1 MKQASVLLVNP
12 WIADFAAYDLWSKPV
27 GLLYVA
33 KFLQKYGY
41 QIRLL
46 DFMDRQRWNST
57 GSSKP
62 ISGRGK
68 YQKTIIPKPSVLKHV
83 PRRYGLYG
91 ATRDQITA
99 ALQHCPLVDAILVTS
114 LVIFWYPGVQQTV
127 TLLREIFPQTK
138 IILGGVYATL
148 QPEHA
153 RKTIQPDYLV
163 EGYGEKQALMI
174 VDGLVGIQR
183 DYSLIPP
190 TDDSGRLPLELYPQI
205 ITAPILTS
213 RGCPMHCDYC
223 ATPLLNPHFVQREP
237 ADVVSEILYYYH
249 QLGIYQ
255 FAFYDDAL
263 FINKQRHII
272 PILESLIK
280 SGISAEFHTPIGLF
294 AREVD
299 AQLATLMRLSGFKT
313 VRVSLESVSSKW
325 QKVSSMKVTNNQF
338 EQALC
343 HLERA
348 GFKRSEIEVYLIMG
362 LPGQTYREVEVAIQ
376 YVASQGA
383 ITRLASFSPIPNTKT
398 WQWAHTK
405 GYHWDGMDPLLTNNT
420 VYPCAGTDITVTQ
433 FYELRNLANLMNQK
447 IRNEIHQEEAAWEV

>member
-1 MKQASVLLVNP
+1 MKQATLLLVNP

-41 QIRLL
+41 QIQLL
-46 DFMDRQRWNST
+46 DFMDRLRWNND

-68 YQKTIIPKPSVLKHV
+68 YQKTIIPKPSFLKHV

-91 ATRDQITA
+91 ATREQIIST
-99 ALQHCPLVDAILVTS
+99 LQHYHSPDAILVTS
-114 LVIFWYPGVQQTV
+114 LMVFWYPGVQQTV
-127 TLLREIFPQTK
+127 ALLQEFFPRTK
-138 IILGGVYATL
+138 IILGGIYTTL
-148 QPEHA
+148 LPEHA
-153 RKTIQPDYLV
+153 RITIKPDYLV
-163 EGYGEKQALMI
+163 EGYGEKKALMI

-183 DYSLIPP
+183 DYSLIPAN
-190 TDDSGRLPLELYPQI
+190 DDTGRLPLELYPQI

-223 ATPLLNPHFVQREP
+223 ATPLLNPHFSQREP
-237 ADVVSEILYYYH
+237 ADVVSEILYYHH
-249 QLGIYQ
+249 QLGIRQ

-280 SGISAEFHTPIGLF
+280 SDIAAEFHTPIGLF
-294 AREVD
+294 AREID
-299 AQLATLMRLSGFKT
+299 ARLATLMRLSGFKT
-313 VRVSLESVSSKW
+313 VRVSLESDSPKW
-325 QKVSSMKVTNNQF
+325 QKISSLKVSNKQF

-348 GFKRSEIEVYLIMG
+348 GYKRSEIEVYLIMG
-362 LPGQTYREVEVAIQ
+362 LPGQTFQEVEAAIH
-376 YVASQGA
+376 YVAGQGA
-383 ITRLASFSPIPNTKT
+383 ITRLASFSPIPKTKI

-405 GYHWDGMDPLLTNNT
+405 GYNWNGMDPLLTNNT
-420 VYPCAGTDITVTQ
+420 IYPCAGTEITVSQ
-433 FYELRNLANLMNQK
+433 FYELRNLANQMNQK
-447 IRNEIHQEEAAWEV
+447 IRNAIHLEEAAWEV

>member
-1 MKQASVLLVNP
+1 MNQASILLVNP
-12 WIADFAAYDLWSKPV
+12 WIADFVAYDLWSKPV

-33 KFLQKYGY
+33 KFLQKYDY
-41 QIRLL
+41 KIKLL
-46 DFMDRQRWNST
+46 DFMDRLRWNPID
-57 GSSKP
+57 SSKS

-68 YQKTIIPKPSVLKHV
+68 YQKTIIPKPAVFDQV

-91 ATRDQITA
+91 ATREQIIS
-99 ALQHCPLVDAILVTS
+99 ALQKYSPPDAILVTS

-127 TLLREIFPQTK
+127 ALLREIFPQTK

-148 QPEHA
+148 LPEHA

-174 VDGLVGIQR
+174 LDSLLGIQR
-183 DYSLIPP
+183 NYALIPP
-190 TDDSGRLPLELYPQI
+190 LDDAGRLPLELYSRI

-223 ATPLLNPHFVQREP
+223 ATPLLNPYFIQREV

-249 QLGIYQ
+249 QLGIRQ

-263 FINKQRHII
+263 FINKKRHII

-280 SGISAEFHTPIGLF
+280 SGITAEFHTPIGLF
-294 AREVD
+294 AREID

-313 VRVSLESVSSKW
+313 IRLSLESTSLKW
-325 QKVSSMKVTNNQF
+325 QKVSSMKVTNRQF
-338 EQALC
+338 EQALY
-343 HLERA
+343 HLEKA
-348 GFKRSEIEVYLIMG
+348 GYKRNEIEAYLIMG
-362 LPGQTYREVEVAIQ
+362 LPGQTYKEIECAIC

-383 ITRLASFSPIPNTKT
+383 ITRLASFSPIPNTKI
-398 WQWAHTK
+398 WQSAYAK
-405 GYHWDGMDPLLTNNT
+405 GYVWDGMDPLLTNNT
-420 VYPCAGTDITVTQ
+420 VHPCAGTKTTVTE
-433 FYELRNLANLMNQK
+433 FYQLRNRANQINHKL
-447 IRNEIHQEEAAWEV
+447 RNPILQEETAWEA

>member
-1 MKQASVLLVNP
+1 MNQASILLVNP

-41 QIRLL
+41 KIQLL
-46 DFMDRQRWNST
+46 DFMDRLRWNFA
-57 GSSKP
+57 GSSKS

-91 ATRDQITA
+91 ATREQIIA
-99 ALQHCPLVDAILVTS
+99 ALQYCPLPDAIMVTS

-127 TLLREIFPQTK
+127 ALLREIFPQTK
-138 IILGGVYATL
+138 IILGGIYATL
-148 QPEHA
+148 VPEHA
-153 RKTIQPDYLV
+153 RCTIQPDYLI
-163 EGYGEKQALMI
+163 EGYGEKQSLMI
-174 VDGLVGIQR
+174 IDDLVGIQR
-183 DYSLIPP
+183 DYSLIPAI
-190 TDDSGRLPLELYPQI
+190 DDTGRLPLELYSQI

-223 ATPLLNPHFVQREP
+223 ATPLLNPHFIQRDP
-237 ADVVSEILYYYH
+237 ADVVSEILYYFH
-249 QLGIYQ
+249 QLGIHQ

-272 PILESLIK
+272 PILASLIK
-280 SGISAEFHTPIGLF
+280 SGIAAEFHTPIGLF
-294 AREVD
+294 AREIDV
-299 AQLATLMRLSGFKT
+299 QLATLMRLSGFKT
-313 VRVSLESVSSKW
+313 VRVSLESTSLKW

-348 GFKRSEIEVYLIMG
+348 GYKRSEIEVYLIMG
-362 LPGQTYREVEVAIQ
+362 LPGQTNQEIETAIH
-376 YVASQGA
+376 YVAGQGA
-383 ITRLASFSPIPNTKT
+383 ITRLASFSPIPKTKI
-398 WQWAHTK
+398 WQWARTK
-405 GYHWDGMDPLLTNNT
+405 GYNWNGMDPLLTNNT

-433 FYELRNLANLMNQK
+433 FYELRNLSNQMNQK
-447 IRNEIHQEEAAWEV
+447 IRNEIHQEESAWEV